1 MLRITV
7 IPTGTAG
14 LTFSTFERYG
24 IPAPPKGV
32 DAEVNDDLILQFEN
46 EDEAVTYAGQLENL
60 SNELNDKSSPQN
72 LAIGDII
79 MAINNDEFVQN
90 YTTEN

>member
-7 IPTGTAG
+7 IPTGTAE

-24 IPAPPKGV
+24 IPAPPNGV
-32 DAEVNDDLILQFEN
+32 DAEVNDDLTLQFED

-79 MAINNDEFVQN
+79 MAINNDEFVEN
-90 YTTEN
+90 YTREN